1 MWGEWEGRC
10 TSSKG
15 VPRSIVPVLA
25 AEGGDAIALGSVCWC
40 CSAAVRALPSNMCSR
55 KMACYDLLRLQKK
68 LRTFS
73 IYQSIVVCGVY
84 VRDKPKYVWT
94 SKDEKGVGAPG
105 SP

>member
-68 LRTFS
+68 LRTFYLS
-73 IYQSIVVCGVY
+73 KYCGVWC
-84 VRDKPKYVWT
+84 VC
-94 SKDEKGVGAPG
+94 EG
-105 SP
+105 

>member
-25 AEGGDAIALGSVCWC
+25 AEGGDDIALGSVCWC

-68 LRTFS
+68 LRIKLFF
-73 IYQSIVVCGVY
+73 YQSSVVWCVCEG
-84 VRDKPKYVWT
+84 
-94 SKDEKGVGAPG
+94 
-105 SP
+105 